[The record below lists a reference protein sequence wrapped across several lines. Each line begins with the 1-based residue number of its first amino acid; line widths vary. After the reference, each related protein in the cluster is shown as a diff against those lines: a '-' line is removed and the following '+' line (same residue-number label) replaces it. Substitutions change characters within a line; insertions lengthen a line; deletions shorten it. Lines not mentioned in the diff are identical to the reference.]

1 MNWEAIGAIGEIV
14 GAIAVVVTIG
24 YLAVQIRQ
32 NTRSVRAATHHSA
45 MRGAS
50 DTQNIFAQSE
60 DLAQIYY
67 RGMQDYERLTAEER
81 IRFDG
86 AVRSMF
92 MYYEDTFFQ
101 FQHSTIDHH
110 LWEARKSGMMTH
122 LGRPGIAS
130 WWKRASRHFSEPF
143 VSFTEQLLQ
152 ETDEVDRP

>member
-1 MNWEAIGAIGEIV
+1 MNWEAIGAVGEIV

-32 NTRSVRAATHHSA
+32 NTRSVRAATHHSG

-50 DTQNIFAQSE
+50 EIQNTFAQSG
-60 DLAQIYY
+60 DLAQIFH
-67 RGMQDYERLTAEER
+67 RGMQDYEQLTAEER

-86 AVRSMF
+86 ATRSMF

-101 FQHSTIDHH
+101 FQHSTIDRH
-110 LWEARKSGMMTH
+110 LWEARKRGIMTH

-143 VSFTEQLLQ
+143 VSFTDQLLQ
-152 ETDEVDRP
+152 QDDEVDRP

>member
-32 NTRSVRAATHHSA
+32 NTRSVRAATHHSS

-50 DTQNIFAQSE
+50 ETQNIFAQSE
-60 DLAQIYY
+60 NLAQIYHK
-67 RGMQDYERLTAEER
+67 GVHDYERLTAEER

-86 AVRSMF
+86 AVRSIF
-92 MYYEDTFFQ
+92 NFYEDTFFQ
-101 FQHSTIDHH
+101 FQHSMIEHH
-110 LWEARKSGMMTH
+110 LWEARKQAIMWH
-122 LGRPGIAS
+122 LGQPGIAS
-130 WWKRASRHFSEPF
+130 WWKRVARHFSKPF

-152 ETDEVDRP
+152 QGDEVDRL